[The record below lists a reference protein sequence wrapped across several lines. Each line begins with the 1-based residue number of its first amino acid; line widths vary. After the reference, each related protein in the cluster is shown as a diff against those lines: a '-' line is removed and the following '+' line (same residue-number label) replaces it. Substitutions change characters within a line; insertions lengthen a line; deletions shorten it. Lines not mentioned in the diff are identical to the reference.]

1 MFEFPANYLFLTGYT
16 VSENQFY
23 SYGLVATPKDE
34 TRITMM
40 RRENTSTFKIR
51 NGLGNNSGVL
61 YPLRRVIN
69 NTFQWYEHYP
79 DGQPDRIDGE
89 SQCNVRNYIYYYVAF

>member
-1 MFEFPANYLFLTGYT
+1 MFEFPANYLFLTRYV

-34 TRITMM
+34 SRITMM
-40 RRENTSTFKIR
+40 KRENTSDYKVR
-51 NGLGNNSGVL
+51 NGLGDNYGTWFP
-61 YPLRRVIN
+61 YRRVIN

-79 DGQPDRIDGE
+79 DGSSDRVEGNC
-89 SQCNVRNYIYYYVAF
+89 QFNARNYIYYYVAF